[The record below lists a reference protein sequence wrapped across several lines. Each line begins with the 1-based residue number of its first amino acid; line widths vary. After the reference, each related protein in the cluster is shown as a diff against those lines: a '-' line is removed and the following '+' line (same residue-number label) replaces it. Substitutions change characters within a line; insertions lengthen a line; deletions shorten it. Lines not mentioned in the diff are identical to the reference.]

1 MEYKDYYKTLGVSRS
16 ANADEIKKAFRKLA
30 RKYHPDINPGDQ
42 AAETKF
48 KEINEAYEVL
58 SDAEKRKK
66 YDQFGSDWNRYQQT
80 GSGGGFDW
88 SQYINQPGG
97 VRVDFGSGGFGGS
110 GFNGSYG
117 QGAPGAQTGFS
128 DFFES
133 MFGTMGGRQTSGF
146 GGGGSRAQKGQDYEQ
161 TVDITLEEAYNGTQ
175 RQIRLEVPQACATCN
190 GTGVQSGNLCS
201 TCGGTG
207 VSGQQGRTL
216 TIKIPAGIDTGGKVR
231 ASGEGGPGIN
241 GGPRGDLYL
250 LVNVVAHERYE
261 REGLD
266 LRYRAPIDLYTMLLG
281 GEARIALMSGKT
293 LTLQIPA
300 NTQNGKVFRIRGQG
314 MTKPGGEQR
323 GDLYVICEAQLP
335 TELSSRE
342 RELVQELRSI
352 RA

>member
-1 MEYKDYYKTLGVSRS
+1 MEYKDYYQTLGVGRS
-16 ANADEIKKAFRKLA
+16 ASADEIKKAFRKLA

-66 YDQFGSDWNRYQQT
+66 YDQFGSDWNRYQQA
-80 GSGGGFDW
+80 GSGGFDW

-97 VRVDFGSGGFGGS
+97 ARVDFGSGGFGGFGGAS
-110 GFNGSYG
+110 GFGGGS
-117 QGAPGAQTGFS
+117 QSGFS

-133 MFGTMGGRQTSGF
+133 MFGTMGGRRTSGF
-146 GGGGSRAQKGQDYEQ
+146 GGGGSRSQRGQNYEQ
-161 TVDITLEEAYNGTQ
+161 VVDITLEEAYNGTQ
-175 RQIRLEVPQACATCN
+175 RQIRLETPQVCAACD
-190 GTGVQSGNLCS
+190 GTGVQNSNLCS

-207 VSGQQGRTL
+207 VAGQQTRTL
-216 TIKIPAGIDTGGKVR
+216 TVKIPAGIESGGKVR
-231 ASGEGGPGIN
+231 VSGEGGPGIN

-250 LVNVVAHERYE
+250 LVNVLPHERYE
-261 REGLD
+261 RDGLD
-266 LRYRAPIDLYTMLLG
+266 LRYRAPIDLYTLLLG
-281 GEARIALMSGKT
+281 GEARIGLMNGKT

-314 MTKPGGEQR
+314 LPKPGTEQR
-323 GDLYVICEAQLP
+323 GDLYVIAEAQLP
-335 TELSSRE
+335 TELSTRE
-342 RELVQELRSI
+342 RELVQELRNI